1 MYRLLNSDKDL
12 VSYIEYNQLQIMGR
26 IHRES
31 KEKLEQFFTPAS
43 VARLMASIFE
53 FDIDNVKILDPGA
66 GAGILFTAIVNEI
79 LRRTINIKSI
89 TVLAF
94 EADSSLKGDL
104 QLALEAC
111 DNACKSAGIEFS
123 GQLRMEDFIE
133 STVKKRGL
141 YNDSDYHF
149 THIIM
154 NPPYKKLNTGSYTYK
169 LLKSIGRHS
178 PNLYTAFLSM
188 AETYLTEKGQL
199 ISITPRSFCNGV
211 YFKHFREMFLSTMHI
226 SVIHLFT
233 SRTKAFSIDSVLQEN
248 IIIKWIKS
256 TRPNAKVK
264 ISSSE
269 GPEDTIA
276 SQREVLEND
285 VVDPKDEEHI
295 IKIVQDHNEELIR
308 KLIDGLPCK
317 LKDLFLKASTGPVV
331 DFRFSGK
338 IHHGKA
344 TNSIPLIQPE
354 CISLSGY
361 VVWDPSTMRKSPY
374 IELSRDTK
382 KILVQDDIYVLVKRF
397 TSNEERKRIV
407 ASVYIPAL
415 PSKGLIGI
423 ENRVNYIHL
432 NGKGINLGLAKG
444 LVLYL
449 NSTIVD
455 SYFRQM
461 SGHTQV
467 NASDLERLKYP
478 DIETLKSLG
487 NEFGDKLPVQAAIDN
502 VIKKR
507 VFLMSENEND
517 PIGVKKRIG
526 ETLEILK
533 AIGMPKEQQNER
545 SALTLLALLNL
556 KPLDPWSK
564 ASDPLMGIT
573 PMMKFFE
580 DYYGKKYAPNSRE
593 TVRRFT
599 VHQFCQAHL
608 AIENPDDPSRP
619 TNSPKAVYQVDSNAL
634 DLMRSYGSYNWSTK
648 LNNYLKET
656 PPLDDEY
663 KGVQNDERIAVPIS
677 SDTKID
683 LSPGGQNILVEKII
697 KLFTPRFVKNPK
709 ILYVGDAEKKFLYFD
724 EEGFNSLK
732 ITINPHGKIPD
743 VIILDQERMWL
754 YLIEA
759 VTSHGPINKKRRNEL
774 AIVFSNTSAGLV
786 YVTAFP
792 NRSTMVKYLREI
804 SWESEVWI
812 ADTPEHMVHFNG
824 DRFLGPHEPK
834 NDQRTER

>member
-1 MYRLLNSDKDL
+1 MSELLNSEKDL

-26 IHRES
+26 MHRES
-31 KEKLEQFFTPAS
+31 KEKLEQYFTPAS
-43 VARLMASIFE
+43 VARLMVSIFE

-79 LRRTINIKSI
+79 LQRKIHIKSI
-89 TVLAF
+89 MVLAF
-94 EADSSLKGDL
+94 EADSSLKGEL
-104 QLALEAC
+104 QLAMEAC
-111 DNACKSAGIEFS
+111 DKACKSAGIEFS
-123 GQLRMEDFIE
+123 GQIRMEDFIE

-141 YNDSDYHF
+141 YNDTDYHF

-154 NPPYKKLNTGSYTYK
+154 NPPYKKVNTGSYTYN
-169 LLKSIGRHS
+169 LLKRIGRHS

-199 ISITPRSFCNGV
+199 VSITPRSFCNGV

-248 IIIKWIKS
+248 IIIKWVKS
-256 TRPNAKVK
+256 TNPNAIVK
-264 ISSSE
+264 ILSSE
-269 GPEDTIA
+269 GPEDTVA

-285 VVDPKDEEHI
+285 VVDPKDQEHI

-308 KLIDGLPCK
+308 KLIDNLPCK
-317 LKDLFLKASTGPVV
+317 LKDLLLKASTGPVV
-331 DFRFSGK
+331 DFRFSDK
-338 IHHGKA
+338 IHHEKTA
-344 TNSIPLIQPE
+344 NSIPLIQPE

-374 IELSRDTK
+374 IELSIDTK
-382 KILVQDDIYVLVKRF
+382 KILVKDDIYVLVKRF

-407 ASVYIPAL
+407 ASVYIPVPA
-415 PSKGLIGI
+415 SKGLTGI

-449 NSTIVD
+449 NSTMVD

-478 DIETLKSLG
+478 DIKTLESLG
-487 NEFGDKLPVQAAIDN
+487 NEFGDKLPVQEAIDDI
-502 VIKKR
+502 IKKR
-507 VFLMSENEND
+507 VFFMSESGNEND
-517 PIGVKKRIG
+517 PIDVKKRIG

-533 AIGMPKEQQNER
+533 AIGMPREQQNER

-556 KPLDPWSK
+556 KPSDPWFK

-608 AIENPDDPSRP
+608 AIENPDDPTRP
-619 TNSPKAVYQVDSNAL
+619 TNSPKAVYKIDSNAL
-634 DLMRSYGSYNWSTK
+634 ELIRNYGSRDWNSR
-648 LNNYLKET
+648 LQIYLKGA
-656 PPLDDEY
+656 PSLDEDY
-663 KGVQNDERIAVPIS
+663 KGVQNSKRIRVSIS
-677 SDTKID
+677 PDVTID
-683 LSPGGQNILVEKII
+683 MSPGGQNVLVEKII
-697 KLFTPRFVKNPK
+697 YLFAPRFVKNPR

-724 EEGFNSLK
+724 EAGFQLIN
-732 ITINPHGKIPD
+732 TNINPHGKIPD
-743 VIILDQERMWL
+743 VIILDQERNWL

-759 VTSHGPINKKRRNEL
+759 VTSHGPMNKKRINEL
-774 AIVFSNTSAGLV
+774 SEVFSASTAGLI

-792 NRSTMVKYLREI
+792 DRSTMVKYLREI
-804 SWESEVWI
+804 SWESEVWL
-812 ADTPEHMVHFNG
+812 ADTPDHMIHFNG
-824 DRFLGPHEPK
+824 DRFQGPYE
-834 NDQRTER
+834 